1 MRVITVAEAGEFG
14 LVDRVIAR
22 LRMAAGPAVPAEHDP
37 AEHDSPEREPAGPE
51 TAAREPA
58 EPGLLRPSLVELG
71 PGDDAA
77 VLRTPD
83 GRVVATTDLLVDG
96 RHFRRDWSTGYD
108 VGRKAAAQNLADVAA
123 MGARP
128 TGLLLGVACP
138 GDLAVSWVEELAD
151 GVRDESATVGAAV
164 LGGDVVGSDVLT
176 VAVSAFGDLAGRSPV
191 TRSGA
196 KPGDVVAYT
205 GRLGWAA
212 AGLAVLG
219 RGFRSPVS
227 VVNAHRRPEPP
238 YAEGP
243 RAAELGAT
251 ALVDVSDGLVADLGH
266 VALASEVGIELDTG
280 RLEVPDKLRDVGS
293 ALGVDPLDW
302 VLAGGDDHAL
312 AATFPGGVS
321 LPPQWRLIG
330 RVARGRGVLVDG
342 APYQPPAGWDHFR

>member
-1 MRVITVAEAGEFG
+1 MHVITVAEIGEFG
-14 LVDRVIAR
+14 LVDRIVAR
-22 LRMAAGPAVPAEHDP
+22 LRSPAGAGREGAGPDP
-37 AEHDSPEREPAGPE
+37 ADLQPADLQPTG
-51 TAAREPA
+51 
-58 EPGLLRPSLVELG
+58 VELG

-77 VLRTPD
+77 VLRVPD

-96 RHFRRDWSTGYD
+96 RHFRRDWSSGYD

-123 MGARP
+123 MGGRA

-138 GDLAVSWVEELAD
+138 GDLAVSWLEQFAD
-151 GVRDESATVGAAV
+151 GIRDEAAVVGAVV

-176 VAVSAFGDLAGRSPV
+176 VAVTALGDLAGRPPV

-196 KPGDVVAYT
+196 RSGDVVAYT

-243 RAAELGAT
+243 RAAAAGAT
-251 ALVDVSDGLVADLGH
+251 AMVDVSDGLVADLGH
-266 VALASEVGIELDTG
+266 VAVASGVGIELDTG
-280 RLEVPDKLRDVGS
+280 RLELPDKLRDVGS
-293 ALGVDPLDW
+293 ALGVDPLGW

-312 AATFPGGVS
+312 AATFPGGTP
-321 LPPQWRLIG
+321 LPPGWRLIG

-342 APYQPPAGWDHFR
+342 VPYAPPPGWDHFR